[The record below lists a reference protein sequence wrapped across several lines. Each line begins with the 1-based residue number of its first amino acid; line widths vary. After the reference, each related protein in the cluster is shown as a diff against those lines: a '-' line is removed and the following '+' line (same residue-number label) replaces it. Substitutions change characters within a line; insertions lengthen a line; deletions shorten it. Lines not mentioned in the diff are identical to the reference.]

1 LRGKRERGKRRKL
14 PICHKLAENRQ
25 TKKERL
31 RWLLL
36 LVGCGGWLRGEF
48 QRSRQTEGKKQ
59 KRSRSFIYAVVRIFV
74 REKKLRLTRHVTR
87 SPLRRIRDALV
98 TSEQEKISR

>member
-74 REKKLRLTRHVTR
+74 REKKLKANAT
-87 SPLRRIRDALV
+87 RDAIAPE
-98 TSEQEKISR
+98 THSRRVSNE